1 MKNDDVTTGL
11 LLPKCDESLKD
22 CLMLNKKMQL
32 KSSVKSKQN
41 LYKGP
46 ILTLRIITLNP
57 IYFEEK
63 YQNSHKNGNK
73 SH

>member
-32 KSSVKSKQN
+32 KSISEIKAES
-41 LYKGP
+41 
-46 ILTLRIITLNP
+46 I
-57 IYFEEK
+57 
-63 YQNSHKNGNK
+63 
-73 SH
+73 